1 MFKKILV
8 TVDGSEVSLRGL
20 LEAIALAANQQA
32 TLYVLNVVE
41 GMPAAWSNY
50 VDSQFRP
57 RRMELLLQGLRASG
71 QRVLDE
77 AHADAR
83 NHGQSAE
90 TLLVDARGRSFAEV
104 VLEEAHR
111 IGADLVVLGT
121 HGRDG
126 MERLVKAVTLK
137 ACCGARTC
145 PCSSCGSHR
154 PPRAAAPR
162 RTDRRRGA
170 TPTRRLR
177 LTGPIGMSRRPVGSG
192 PCGARVD
199 RFEIRGN
206 HA

>member
-8 TVDGSEVSLRGL
+8 TVDGSEVSRRGL
-20 LEAIALAANQQA
+20 LQAIALAANQQA

-50 VDSQFRP
+50 VDNQFRP

-126 MERLVKAVTLK
+126 MERLVKGSDAESLLRRADVPVLIVREPQATQ
-137 ACCGARTC
+137 GGRTA
-145 PCSSCGSHR
+145 SDR
-154 PPRAAAPR
+154 LAPR
-162 RTDRRRGA
+162 RNADPPTSTDGADRR
-170 TPTRRLR
+170 
-177 LTGPIGMSRRPVGSG
+177 
-192 PCGARVD
+192 
-199 RFEIRGN
+199 
-206 HA
+206 

>member
-1 MFKKILV
+1 MYAPDNSAVAGSGLGATAWRVAMFKKILV
-8 TVDGSEVSLRGL
+8 TVDGSEVSRRGL
-20 LEAIALAANQQA
+20 LQAIALAANQQA

-50 VDSQFRP
+50 VDNQFRP

-126 MERLVKAVTLK
+126 MERLVKGSDAESLLRRADVPVLIVREPQATQ
-137 ACCGARTC
+137 GGRTA
-145 PCSSCGSHR
+145 SDRS
-154 PPRAAAPR
+154 APR
-162 RTDRRRGA
+162 RNADPPTSTDGADRR
-170 TPTRRLR
+170 
-177 LTGPIGMSRRPVGSG
+177 
-192 PCGARVD
+192 
-199 RFEIRGN
+199 
-206 HA
+206 